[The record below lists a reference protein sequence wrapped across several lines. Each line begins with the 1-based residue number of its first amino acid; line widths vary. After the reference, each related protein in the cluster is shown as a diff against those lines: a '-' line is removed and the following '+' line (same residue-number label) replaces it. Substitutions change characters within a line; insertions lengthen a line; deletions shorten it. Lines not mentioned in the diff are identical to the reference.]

1 MPRHRNRVCLQAGLK
16 LDLNRLRRQRFVRP
30 GMQTGPN
37 SIRWSYTYTDEEIA
51 SGSLSASMENEHD
64 GWLRIQIGQLDQWI
78 PLHRRARHFGGGQWY
93 FECVRTGRLCSTV
106 WMPPGAR
113 SFASRQAWG
122 RQVAYSS
129 QFQTWYDRALTQGQG
144 LRSKLGGPEWA
155 GYCGD
160 DPPKPKW
167 MRWRTYNRILERSYR
182 YEEIADQRLI
192 SFAARFLKLR

>member
-1 MPRHRNRVCLQAGLK
+1 MR
-16 LDLNRLRRQRFVRP
+16 
-30 GMQTGPN
+30 TGPN
-37 SIRWSYTYTDEEIA
+37 RIRWSYTYTNDEIVT
-51 SGSLSASMENEHD
+51 GQLTASMENED
-64 GWLRIQIGQLDQWI
+64 SGWLRIQLGKLDQWI
-78 PLHRRARHFGGGQWY
+78 PLRRRPRHFGGGQWY
-93 FECVRTGRLCSTV
+93 FECPRTGRLCSAV

-144 LRSKLGGPEWA
+144 LRSKPGGPDWA
-155 GYCGD
+155 GYSGE

-167 MRWRTYNRILERSYR
+167 MRWKTYNRILERSYR